1 VTDHEEDQS
10 GDGTDTDADT
20 GADTGADTAPRCG
33 FIAVL
38 GAPNAGKSTLVNA
51 MVGTKVTIV
60 SPKVQTTRTRVRGV
74 ALRGAAQIVFIDTPG
89 IFTPKRRLER
99 SMVAAAWEGAADA
112 DQVLLVVDA
121 HRGLDEDTRAILDR
135 LRESERRR
143 CVLVL
148 NKVDLMR
155 RERLLA
161 LAAEADATGLF
172 SSVFMI
178 SALKEDGTED
188 LLDHLAASAPT
199 GPWMYPED
207 EISDLP
213 QRLWAAEMTREQIFL
228 QLHQELPYATHVETE
243 AWQERKDG
251 SVRIDQVIYV
261 QRDSQRAIVLG
272 KGGGRIRSI
281 STTARQEMSALLER
295 PVHLF
300 LHVKVH
306 EKLWDDRRHYA
317 EWGLDFD
324 A

>member
-1 VTDHEEDQS
+1 MTTKEPETIATPVTHDEI
-10 GDGTDTDADT
+10 GDEP
-20 GADTGADTAPRCG
+20 PRCG
-33 FIAVL
+33 FVAVL

-51 MVGTKVTIV
+51 LVGTKVTIV

-74 ALRGAAQIVFIDTPG
+74 ALLGAAQIVFIDTPG

-99 SMVAAAWEGAADA
+99 SMVAAAWDGAADA

-121 HRGLDEDTRAILDR
+121 HRGLDDDTRAIIAR
-135 LRESERRR
+135 LRESGRAD
-143 CVLVL
+143 CVLAL
-148 NKVDLMR
+148 NKVDLVK
-155 RERLLA
+155 RETLLA

-172 SSVFMI
+172 GAVFMI
-178 SALKEDGTED
+178 SALKEDGTAD
-188 LLDHLAASAPT
+188 LLAHLARAATP

-207 EISDLP
+207 EVSDLP

-228 QLHQELPYATHVETE
+228 QLHQELPYAMHVETE
-243 AWQERKDG
+243 AWQERADG

-272 KGGGRIRSI
+272 KGGSRVRSI
-281 STTARQEMSALLER
+281 STMARQEMSALLDR

>member
-1 VTDHEEDQS
+1 MTEEPKIIAERMSHDQ
-10 GDGTDTDADT
+10 DTT
-20 GADTGADTAPRCG
+20 RCG
-33 FIAVL
+33 FVAVL

-74 ALRGAAQIVFIDTPG
+74 AVHGPAQIVFIDTPG

-99 SMVAAAWEGAADA
+99 SMVAAAWDGAADA

-121 HRGLDEDTRAILDR
+121 HRGLDDDTRAIIDR
-135 LRESERRR
+135 LRESGRAN

-148 NKVDLMR
+148 NKVDLVK
-155 RERLLA
+155 RETLLA

-172 SSVFMI
+172 GAVFMI
-178 SALKEDGTED
+178 SALREDGTAD
-188 LLDHLAASAPT
+188 LLAHLARAAMP

-213 QRLWAAEMTREQIFL
+213 QRLWAAEMTREQIFR
-228 QLHQELPYATHVETE
+228 QLHQELPYAAHVETE
-243 AWQERKDG
+243 AWQERADG

-261 QRDSQRAIVLG
+261 QRESQRAIVLG
-272 KGGGRIRSI
+272 KGGGKVRSI
-281 STTARQEMSALLER
+281 STKARQEMATLLER

>member
-1 VTDHEEDQS
+1 VI
-10 GDGTDTDADT
+10 DTPDSQDAS
-20 GADTGADTAPRCG
+20 AAAENAPTRCG

-51 MVGTKVTIV
+51 MVGTKVSIV
-60 SPKVQTTRTRVRGV
+60 SPKVQTTRARVRGV
-74 ALRGAAQIVFIDTPG
+74 ALRDSAQVVFIDTPG

-112 DQVLLVVDA
+112 DRVLLVVDA
-121 HRGLDEDTRAILDR
+121 HRGLDDDTRAIMAKMA
-135 LRESERRR
+135 ESGRTDA
-143 CVLVL
+143 VLVL
-148 NKVDLMR
+148 NKVDMVK
-155 RERLLA
+155 RESLLV
-161 LAAEADATGLF
+161 LAAEANASGLF
-172 SSVFMI
+172 GAVFMI
-178 SALKEDGTED
+178 SALKEDGTAD
-188 LLDHLAASAPT
+188 LLAHLAEAAPP

-243 AWQERKDG
+243 AWQERADG
-251 SVRIDQVIYV
+251 SVRIDQVIFV

-272 KGGGRIRSI
+272 KGGSRVRAI
-281 STTARQEMSALLER
+281 STTARQEMAALLER

-300 LHVKVH
+300 LHVKVQ

>member
-1 VTDHEEDQS
+1 MTEEPNTIAES
-10 GDGTDTDADT
+10 MNHARDTT
-20 GADTGADTAPRCG
+20 RCG
-33 FIAVL
+33 FVAVL

-74 ALRGAAQIVFIDTPG
+74 ALQGSAQIVFIDTPG

-99 SMVAAAWEGAADA
+99 SMVAAAWDGAADA
-112 DQVLLVVDA
+112 DQVVLVVDA
-121 HRGLDEDTRAILDR
+121 HRGLDDDTRAIIDR
-135 LRESERRR
+135 LRESGHAR

-148 NKVDLMR
+148 NKVDLVR
-155 RERLLA
+155 RETLLA

-172 SSVFMI
+172 GAVFMI
-178 SALKEDGTED
+178 SALKEDGTAD
-188 LLDHLAASAPT
+188 LLTHLARAAAP

-213 QRLWAAEMTREQIFL
+213 QRLWAAEMTREQIFR
-228 QLHQELPYATHVETE
+228 QLHQELPYAAHVETE
-243 AWQERKDG
+243 AWQERADG
-251 SVRIDQVIYV
+251 SVRIDQVIHV

-272 KGGGRIRSI
+272 KGGSKVRAI
-281 STTARQEMSALLER
+281 STKARQEMATLLER